1 MVFPFT
7 VLVKSAEG
15 KKSKVNSIRLIAGR
29 KDVKKGKKMHLKQKL
44 FFFRKMIEITLN
56 VSVFITKCS

>member
-1 MVFPFT
+1 MVITKYVIHAAPS
-7 VLVKSAEG
+7 KSAEG

-44 FFFRKMIEITLN
+44 FFF
-56 VSVFITKCS
+56 